1 MDIIIFVFTILL
13 LSPTLDATSVL
24 GEDAVST
31 SRAKHKHIA
40 NGYVGDT
47 DTYSNS
53 QVIDIISYE
62 LSTSARRSV
71 RTSPECWLTSITT
84 LSRWDTAAA
93 DHHDDDDYGHPKQV
107 HSSGSAYC
115 AAMTPDQQEVL
126 ALELTNCQL
135 MKEKRQIYDKNRLD
149 IDTHD
154 HDGCLVGEGSTIPY
168 DSSSC
173 LPLMSDYALSLYHK
187 ILLHTNEVCTR
198 LTDETMLLQREEVTQ
213 MLVHAS
219 SAVSNQMQSILNG
232 AMSTVEKIQLQST
245 LLDTHSTMISQSI
258 SMIEKQSMLLEE
270 QSSIMKVQ
278 QEEAERLHDE
288 REIASVRALDALT
301 NQTAVFLQEH
311 AERIK
316 SETSILIEDQADKIR
331 KQRLDLE
338 RMQEVSIFFI

>member
-24 GEDAVST
+24 GDDAVST
-31 SRAKHKHIA
+31 SRAQHKHIA
-40 NGYVGDT
+40 NGYVGDA

-71 RTSPECWLTSITT
+71 RTSPECWLTSITA

-93 DHHDDDDYGHPKQV
+93 DHDDDGYGHPKQV
-107 HSSGSAYC
+107 HSSSAYC
-115 AAMTPDQQEVL
+115 AAMTPEQQEVL

-149 IDTHD
+149 IDTD
-154 HDGCLVGEGSTIPY
+154 DTHDGCLVGEGSTIPY

-278 QEEAERLHDE
+278 QEEAEQLHDE
-288 REIASVRALDALT
+288 REIASVRALETLT

-311 AERIK
+311 AERMK
-316 SETSILIEDQADKIR
+316 SETSILIEEQADKIR